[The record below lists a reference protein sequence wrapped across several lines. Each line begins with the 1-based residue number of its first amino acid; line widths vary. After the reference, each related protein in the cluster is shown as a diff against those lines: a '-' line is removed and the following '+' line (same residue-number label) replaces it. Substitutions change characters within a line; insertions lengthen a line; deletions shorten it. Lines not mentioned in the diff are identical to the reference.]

1 MSRASRTENSSTGS
15 DGGKLYSRRAFL
27 TVGAAAGGGLM
38 LSYSLPLTA
47 LAGTGAAGANSPV
60 KLNGFISIAPDGTVT
75 IMAMNPEIGQGV
87 KTSLPMIVAD
97 ELDADWSRVRTEQAE
112 IDTERYGR
120 QYAAGSTATTLN
132 WDPLRRAGAA
142 GRQLLIAAAASKWA
156 VPESECS
163 TTAGV
168 VHHVPSQRS
177 IGYGALAALA
187 ATMPPPDLKTVKL
200 KDPRDFRIIGQPIPG
215 VDSPLIV
222 TGKPLFGIDV
232 TVPGMLYA
240 VFAKCPVFGGKV
252 VSANLDTVKALP
264 GVRQAFLVKGGAA
277 TNGLVD
283 GVAIVA
289 DRWWQAN
296 SALDRLEV
304 VWDEGATATQSSTG
318 FALTAA
324 ELAKQP
330 PTKSVRVDGDVNAA
344 FASAARV
351 VEGFYSFPFLAHAT
365 LEPQNCTAWVQEGKV
380 EIWAPTQ
387 VPQPSRTMAATTLG
401 VPESQVTVHITR
413 SGGGF
418 GRRLNA
424 DFVAEAAWIAKQAG
438 VPIKLLWNRQQDLQH
453 DFYRPAGYHNFKAG
467 LDATGKLIAFRDHF
481 VTFGADGKFAD
492 SAGLQQNELPARL
505 VPNLEFVAS
514 LMPLGVPTGSLRA
527 PGSNGQAFVFQSFLD
542 ELAHAA
548 GKDPLDFRLE
558 LLGEPRVLPVAP
570 GTPPTQLDFNIK
582 RMRDVLLL
590 VAAKSDWA
598 KRLQLP
604 AGRGMGIAFYYSHR
618 GYFAEV
624 VDASVGRDGVVKVN
638 KVWVAGDVGSH
649 IINPSGAENQVQGS
663 VLDALGV
670 ALGQSI
676 TIEAGR
682 VVQSTMAEFPL
693 LRMDQAPPVEVH
705 FLASDYAPTGMGEPA
720 LPPLAPALCNAIFA
734 ATGKRV
740 RHLPIDP
747 LLLKSA

>member
-1 MSRASRTENSSTGS
+1 MSRISRIKDTGAVTKS
-15 DGGKLYSRRAFL
+15 GVLHSRRAFL
-27 TVGAAAGGGLM
+27 TVSAAAGGGLL

-47 LAGTGAAGANSPV
+47 LAGTGAAGASSPS
-60 KLNGFISIAPDGTVT
+60 KLNGFISIAPDGAVT

-87 KTSLPMIVAD
+87 KTSLPMIIAD

-120 QYAAGSTATTLN
+120 QYAAGSTATPLN

-142 GRQLLIAAAASKWA
+142 GRQMLVAAAARKWA

-163 TTAGV
+163 TTAGF
-168 VHHVPSQRS
+168 VHHAASHRS
-177 IGYGALAALA
+177 LGYGALAALA
-187 ATMPPPDLKTVKL
+187 ATLPPPDLKTIKL
-200 KDPRDFRIIGQPIPG
+200 KDPKDFRIIGQPIPG

-232 TVPGMLYA
+232 TVPGMKYA

-264 GVRQAFLVKGGAA
+264 GVRQAFLVKGGSAP
-277 TNGLVD
+277 NGLVD

-296 SALDRLEV
+296 SALARLEV
-304 VWDEGATATQSSTG
+304 VWDEGATAKQSTAG

-351 VEGFYSFPFLAHAT
+351 VEGSYSFPFLAHAT

-453 DFYRPAGYHNFKAG
+453 DFYRPAGYHTFKAG

>member
-1 MSRASRTENSSTGS
+1 MSRSNRNGSASSGAE
-15 DGGKLYSRRAFL
+15 GGVLHSRRAFL
-27 TVGAAAGGGLM
+27 TVSAVAGGGLM

-47 LAGTGAAGANSPV
+47 MAGTGAAGASSPI
-60 KLNGFISIAPDGTVT
+60 KLNGFISIAPDGAVT

-87 KTSLPMIVAD
+87 KTSLPMIIAD

-120 QYAAGSTATTLN
+120 QYAAGSTATPLN

-142 GRQLLIAAAASKWA
+142 GRQMLVAAAARKWA

-163 TTAGV
+163 TTAGF
-168 VHHVPSQRS
+168 VHHVPSHRS
-177 IGYGALAALA
+177 LGYGALATLA
-187 ATMPPPDLKTVKL
+187 ATLPAPDLKTIKL
-200 KDPRDFRIIGQPIPG
+200 KDPKDFRIIGQPIPG

-232 TVPGMLYA
+232 TVPGMKYA

-264 GVRQAFLVKGGAA
+264 GVRQAFLVKGGSAP
-277 TNGLVD
+277 NGLVD

-296 SALDRLEV
+296 SALARLEV
-304 VWDEGATATQSSTG
+304 VWDEGATAKQSTAG

-351 VEGFYSFPFLAHAT
+351 VEGSYSFPFLAHAT

-401 VPESQVTVHITR
+401 VPESQVTVHIMR

-570 GTPPTQLDFNIK
+570 GTPPTQPDFNIK

-624 VDASVGRDGVVKVN
+624 VDASVGSDGIVKVN

>member
-1 MSRASRTENSSTGS
+1 MSRGS
-15 DGGKLYSRRAFL
+15 LNGNPSPGTDSGVLHSRRSFL
-27 TVGAAAGGGLM
+27 TVSVAACGGLM

-47 LAGTGAAGANSPV
+47 LADTGAAGTISPI
-60 KLNGFISIAPDGTVT
+60 KLNGFISITPDGAVT

-87 KTSLPMIVAD
+87 KTSLPMIIAD

-120 QYAAGSTATTLN
+120 QYAAGSTATPMN

-142 GRQLLIAAAASKWA
+142 GRQMLVAAAAQQWA

-168 VHHVPSQRS
+168 VHHVASQRS
-177 IGYGALAALA
+177 LGYGSLAALA

-200 KDPRDFRIIGQPIPG
+200 KNPKDFTIIGTPIPG

-232 TVPGMLYA
+232 TVPGMRYA

-252 VSANLDTVKALP
+252 VSANIDAIKALP

-277 TNGLVD
+277 PNGLVD

-289 DRWWQAN
+289 DRWWQAS
-296 SALDRLEV
+296 SAMDRLEV
-304 VWDEGATATQSSTG
+304 VWDEGATAQQSSAS

-330 PTKSVRVDGDVNAA
+330 PTKSIRADGNVDAA
-344 FASAARV
+344 LASAARV
-351 VEGFYSFPFLAHAT
+351 VEGSYSFPFLAHAT

-387 VPQPSRTMAATTLG
+387 VPQPSRTMAANTLG
-401 VPESQVTVHITR
+401 VPESQVTVHMTR
-413 SGGGF
+413 CGGSF

-438 VPIKLLWNRQQDLQH
+438 VPIKLLWTRQQDLQH
-453 DFYRPAGYHNFKAG
+453 DFYRPAGFHNFKGG
-467 LDATGKLIAFRDHF
+467 LDANGKLIAFRDHF
-481 VTFGADGKFAD
+481 VTFGSDGKFAD
-492 SAGLQQNELPARL
+492 SAGLPQNELPARL
-505 VPNLEFVAS
+505 VPNLEFGAS

-527 PGSNGQAFVFQSFLD
+527 PGSNGQAFAFQSFLD
-542 ELAHAA
+542 ELAHVA
-548 GKDPLDFRLE
+548 GKDPLEFRLE
-558 LLGEPRVLPVAP
+558 LLGEPRELAVPP
-570 GTPPTQLDFNIK
+570 GSSASQPDFNIK

-590 VAAKSDWA
+590 VADKSDWS
-598 KRLQLP
+598 KRQQLP

-624 VDASVGRDGVVKVN
+624 VDASVGRNGIVKVN
-638 KVWVAGDVGSH
+638 KVWVAGDVGSQ
-649 IINPSGAENQVQGS
+649 IVNPSGAENQVQGS

-670 ALGQSI
+670 ALGQAL

-682 VVQSTMAEFPL
+682 VVQSTLAEFPL
-693 LRMDQAPPVEVH
+693 LRMDQAPPIDVH
-705 FLASDYAPTGMGEPA
+705 FLTSDYTPTGMGEPA

-740 RHLPIDP
+740 RQLPIDP
-747 LLLKSA
+747 MLLKSG